1 MNKIGGNL
9 KPKFLTIYQIYD
21 INGNKVYEPFYSR
34 ESAEFMK
41 EFSAI
46 DGQIDEIEVEF
57 VLNKNLVKKGNK
69 RGTST
74 LFKQ

>member
-1 MNKIGGNL
+1 MYKIGGNL
-9 KPKFLTIYQIYD
+9 KPKFLTMHQIYD
-21 INGNKVYEPFYSR
+21 IDGNKVYEPFYSL

-57 VLNKNLVKKGNK
+57 VPNRNLIKKGDK

>member
-1 MNKIGGNL
+1 
-9 KPKFLTIYQIYD
+9 
-21 INGNKVYEPFYSR
+21 
-34 ESAEFMK
+34 MK

-57 VLNKNLVKKGNK
+57 VPNRKLVKKGNK

-74 LFKQ
+74 LFKQW

>member
-1 MNKIGGNL
+1 M

-21 INGNKVYEPFYSR
+21 INGNKVYEPFYSL

-57 VLNKNLVKKGNK
+57 VPNRNLVKKGDK
-69 RGTST
+69 RGTIT
-74 LFKQ
+74 LFEQ

>member
-1 MNKIGGNL
+1 MDK
-9 KPKFLTIYQIYD
+9 
-21 INGNKVYEPFYSR
+21 
-34 ESAEFMK
+34 
-41 EFSAI
+41 
-46 DGQIDEIEVEF
+46 IDEIEVEF

>member
-1 MNKIGGNL
+1 MSQ
-9 KPKFLTIYQIYD
+9 KFLTIYQIYD
-21 INGNKVYEPFYSR
+21 INGNNAYEPFYSL

-57 VLNKNLVKKGNK
+57 VPNRKLVKKGNK

>member
-1 MNKIGGNL
+1 M

-21 INGNKVYEPFYSR
+21 INGNKVYEPFYSL

-57 VLNKNLVKKGNK
+57 VPNRNLVKKGDK
-69 RGTST
+69 RGTIT
-74 LFKQ
+74 LFEQW